1 MSRNWYSFYSVQRL
15 LYFLVYFFSA
25 MAEGGED
32 SFDNE
37 FEPDDFLIDSDG
49 EGLSDEG
56 IISLYIQNK

>member
-1 MSRNWYSFYSVQRL
+1 
-15 LYFLVYFFSA
+15 

-49 EGLSDEG
+49 EAFSDEG
-56 IISLYIQNK
+56 IIALYIQNK